1 MIFKSFS
8 LTMKKFSLV
17 FLCALLSITISIG
30 QSNKKCTKSR
40 TEMSAKTATPAKTAP
55 QEDLDK
61 TEKTVTLNEVEKQAF
76 MGTASPNTIHLI
88 TPSKV
93 SDVVLVNEP
102 KKETVKVQ
110 IAVPSHADF
119 DALLKKYVSATG
131 KVNYKGLKTE
141 KAALESYILTLSDN
155 MPAKEWSKD
164 DKLAYWINAY
174 NALTIKLILDN
185 YPLSKITDLDKGKT
199 WDVRRFKLGDKTY
212 SLNDIENTIVRPM
225 NDPRIHFALNCAAK
239 SCPAL
244 YNEAFEGAKLNAQ
257 LEKRT
262 KNFINDPSANTL
274 LGDEV
279 KISKI
284 FDWYGK
290 DFGTPLLDFI
300 NRYALKKAKKEAKI
314 GYKEYDWRL
323 NE

>member
-1 MIFKSFS
+1 
-8 LTMKKFSLV
+8 MKKFNLV
-17 FLCALLSITISIG
+17 FLCALLFITISFG
-30 QSNKKCTKSR
+30 QSNKKCTKNR
-40 TEMSAKTATPAKTAP
+40 AEMSATPAKTAS
-55 QEDLDK
+55 QEDVDK
-61 TEKTVTLNEVEKQAF
+61 ADIAVALVDVEKKIF
-76 MGTASPNTIHLI
+76 TGE
-88 TPSKV
+88 PSKDYV
-93 SDVVLVNEP
+93 IIIPASQTTNVTLVNEP
-102 KKETVKVQ
+102 KKETAKGQ
-110 IAVPSHADF
+110 NAAPSHADF
-119 DALLKKYVSATG
+119 DALLKKYVTASG
-131 KVNYKGLKTE
+131 KVNYKDFKTE
-141 KAALESYILTLSDN
+141 KGALESYIQTLSDN

-185 YPLSKITDLDKGKT
+185 YPLPKITDLDKGKT
-199 WDVRRFKLGDKTY
+199 WDVRRYKLGDKTY

-225 NDPRIHFALNCAAK
+225 NEPRIHFALNCAAK

-244 YNEAFEGAKLNAQ
+244 FNEAFTGLLLNAQ

-262 KNFINDPSANTL
+262 KNFINDPTANTL
-274 LGDEV
+274 SGDEV

-290 DFGTPLLDFI
+290 DFGTLLLDFI
-300 NRYALKKAKKEAKI
+300 NRYALKKAKKDAKI

>member
-1 MIFKSFS
+1 
-8 LTMKKFSLV
+8 MKKFN
-17 FLCALLSITISIG
+17 FLLLCTLLPLTIAFG
-30 QSNKKCTKSR
+30 QADKKSCVKN
-40 TEMSAKTATPAKTAP
+40 ATPAAEPARTAA

-61 TEKTVTLNEVEKQAF
+61 NDKTTTLSDVEKQIF
-76 MGTASPNTIHLI
+76 TGSS
-88 TPSKV
+88 SKTNNIIIETSQV
-93 SDVVLVNEP
+93 TLVNEP
-102 KKETVKVQ
+102 KKQTAKGQ
-110 IAVPSHADF
+110 NAVPAHTDF
-119 DALLKKYVSATG
+119 DILLKKHVAASG
-131 KVNYKGLKTE
+131 KVNYKAFKE
-141 KAALESYILTLSDN
+141 DKAALETYIQTLSDN

-174 NALTIKLILDN
+174 NALTIKLILDK
-185 YPLSKITDLDKGKT
+185 YPLSRITDLDGGKT

-225 NDPRIHFALNCAAK
+225 NEPRIHFALNCAAK
-239 SCPAL
+239 SCPPL
-244 YNEAFEGAKLNAQ
+244 FNEAFTGLLLNAQ

-262 KNFINDPSANTL
+262 KLFINDQTANIL
-274 LGDEV
+274 SGDEV

-290 DFGTPLLDFI
+290 DFGTPLMSFI
-300 NRYALKKAKKEAKI
+300 NRYATKKAKKDAKI